1 MSWKIIN
8 RRDLDFQLFEA
19 LDTETLSSRPRYA
32 EHSRETFGAEW

>member
-1 MSWKIIN
+1 MSSKIIN

-32 EHSRETFGAEW
+32 EHSHETFGAEW